1 VFNILSFESKL
12 SSLKKYF
19 VEEQLIKPNR
29 KVYVFK
35 SSDIKY
41 LFKELIDNFGFD
53 NLYVSTIVGT
63 DLLKEGL
70 IRLDYYVVFLP
81 EEVTVV
87 FRTFISRENPVID
100 SLIDIIPGVLS
111 GECETHDLLGVV
123 FKGNPYLKR
132 GFFVPKDIV
141 DSKEYPLRKDSKV

>member
-1 VFNILSFESKL
+1 LSFESKL